1 MKLNTLFM
9 CLIFVIITSCL
20 TSTKAKLNL
29 YVNKDEVQTLL
40 GMFYMFLQF
49 IYQLLFII
57 IYFKSKQLILSLIT
71 FIFIAII

>member
-1 MKLNTLFM
+1 MLNNMTIEWKLNSKTISIVMIMSLFM

-40 GMFYMFLQF
+40 GMFSMF
-49 IYQLLFII
+49 YNLFII
-57 IYFKSKQLILSLIT
+57 VYYYLF
-71 FIFIAII
+71 

>member
-1 MKLNTLFM
+1 MIMSLFM

-40 GMFYMFLQF
+40 GMFSMF
-49 IYQLLFII
+49 YNLFII
-57 IYFKSKQLILSLIT
+57 VYYYLF
-71 FIFIAII
+71 